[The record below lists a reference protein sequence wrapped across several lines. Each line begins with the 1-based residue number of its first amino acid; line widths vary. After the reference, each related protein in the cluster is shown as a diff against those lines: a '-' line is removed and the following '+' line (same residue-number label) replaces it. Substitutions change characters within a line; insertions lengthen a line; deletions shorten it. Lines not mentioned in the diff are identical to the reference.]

1 MQNNLVFLD
10 LLVDITPVAGCN
22 FPRRVSS
29 SSEELPDLT
38 HTQEE
43 QPALAEPGSQARSVS
58 LIYLPKNIFSVY
70 YKNIS
75 RLSKNILTFCCQ
87 IQKKYFPRISTKS
100 SIWRKN
106 ISSELRMLGPLAC
119 LLVVLLAPPS
129 LGLPAYLVRPLPS
142 REELRLRPSGR
153 PFTISVEGN
162 VGAGKSTLLKYFQK
176 VSS

>member
-1 MQNNLVFLD
+1 MQNNLVLVFLD

-43 QPALAEPGSQARSVS
+43 QPALGSQALPSVL

-119 LLVVLLAPPS
+119 VLVVLLAPPS